1 MFAVL
6 KYEICWGL
14 LWQSSGQD
22 RVLPL
27 PGALAQSLAW
37 EIRFCMVVGAT
48 NK

>member
-22 RVLPL
+22 RALQ
-27 PGALAQSLAW
+27 GALAQSLAG
-37 EIRFCMVVGAT
+37 ELRFCMLLGAT
-48 NK
+48 KK